1 MWSAA
6 TTSREGKVGVAACL
20 PVKGILFSFMA
31 SAWQWL
37 NFRGSLWSCGPFL
50 FLVLMFGFGWF
61 RDLQIG
67 HYLFFKLLPSNP
79 TTNGGPKGFLE
90 TPILFHISSSLP
102 SQSVT
107 ATPTNLMLEMF
118 PLLCSVPLVQ
128 VTAGLTWNREG
139 PKLHDLLVY

>member
-1 MWSAA
+1 MSSQSVKGYLSYTEEIAGTVWSAA
-6 TTSREGKVGVAACL
+6 PTSHEGKVGVTACL

-67 HYLFFKLLPSNP
+67 DYLL
-79 TTNGGPKGFLE
+79 
-90 TPILFHISSSLP
+90 
-102 SQSVT
+102 
-107 ATPTNLMLEMF
+107 
-118 PLLCSVPLVQ
+118 
-128 VTAGLTWNREG
+128 
-139 PKLHDLLVY
+139 